1 MNKPICIHNHYHP
14 LLKKKKIDDITYIR
28 LQKKKKIMGGQ
39 MKGLVKSH
47 LILKKISFGYNWW
60 YEITYFIKGEKLRE
74 EVIPS
79 ILLIYVKTA
88 PMNLKVLLNL

>member
-14 LLKKKKIDDITYIR
+14 LLKKKKNRWHNLDCK
-28 LQKKKKIMGGQ
+28 KKKKIMGGQ